1 MINATAM
8 RKTAG
13 RASLLLS
20 VLAFVGLALLP
31 HLGLYRT
38 VTVLSNSMEPS
49 FRAGDVIVLTPE
61 PLRDVRKGH
70 VLAYA
75 VPVGDHHVVTHRVV
89 RVAEPGERP
98 VIVTKGD
105 ANEQADPWSA
115 RLDGDVAWRHSLTIP
130 YAGRAILFLRNP
142 AVRTTALY
150 LAPALLALML
160 LARIWR
166 PAATGGRTIGAES
179 R

>member
-1 MINATAM
+1 MLNPTAM

-20 VLAFVGLALLP
+20 GVVFVALALLP

-49 FRAGDVIVLTPE
+49 FRAGDVIALTPI
-61 PLRDVRKGH
+61 PLREVEAGDV
-70 VLAYA
+70 VAYA

-89 RVAEPGERP
+89 RVVESGDRP

-105 ANEQADPWSA
+105 ANTQADPWQA
-115 RLDGDVAWRHSLTIP
+115 RLEGGVAWRYRLTIP
-130 YAGRAILFLRNP
+130 YAGRGILFLRSP

-150 LAPALLALML
+150 LAPALLALTL
-160 LARIWR
+160 LVRIWG
-166 PAATGGRTIGAES
+166 PAAAGRRRIGAAS
-179 R
+179 L